1 MVSILCRNS
10 LTNDMRL
17 WKQHFQTRDVS
28 CYTLWSNKQNLT
40 DGMTFRPKDN
50 IARINMS
57 IYVGEG
63 KMVNNYP
70 MIMQCY
76 LGYCLL
82 QPPDCLGDLALDNNM
97 EALLIILLRSSLAS
111 HFIELSRQTQ
121 MKLHVI
127 YLLNTWF
134 TLLCEFTTHSFLRS

>member
-1 MVSILCRNS
+1 
-10 LTNDMRL
+10 
-17 WKQHFQTRDVS
+17 
-28 CYTLWSNKQNLT
+28 
-40 DGMTFRPKDN
+40 MTFRPKDN

-111 HFIELSRQTQ
+111 HFIESVPSDT
-121 MKLHVI
+121 
-127 YLLNTWF
+127 N
-134 TLLCEFTTHSFLRS
+134 ETTCNIFIEHLIHSSLWVHYS